1 MARLTSPQ
9 PEPAMWN
16 VGITTC
22 DTDSGVK
29 SQFFGT
35 SSTNEKRFSLLSI
48 TPLGS
53 PVVPDV

>member
-1 MARLTSPQ
+1 
-9 PEPAMWN
+9 MWN

-48 TPLGS
+48 TPFGR

>member
-1 MARLTSPQ
+1 
-9 PEPAMWN
+9 MWK

-22 DTDSGVK
+22 ETDSGVK

-35 SSTNEKRFSLLSI
+35 SSMKEKRLRLLSI

>member
-1 MARLTSPQ
+1 
-9 PEPAMWN
+9 MWN